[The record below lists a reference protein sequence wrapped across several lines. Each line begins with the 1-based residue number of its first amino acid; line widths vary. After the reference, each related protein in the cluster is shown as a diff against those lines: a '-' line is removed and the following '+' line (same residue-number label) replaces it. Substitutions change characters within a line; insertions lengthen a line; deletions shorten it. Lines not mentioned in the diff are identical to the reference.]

1 MPPTSPRPFDLISLG
16 ECLVEFNRRDD
27 GSFNPTFAGD
37 AFNVLFYATRLGLR
51 TAFVS
56 AVGDDLFT
64 PMILDGIE
72 REGIDTSHLL
82 RLGGLRNG
90 LYFIELDAQR
100 EYTFHFWRQNSA
112 ATETLLRN
120 DLDELAGFIS
130 GSRYFLFTGVGLA
143 ILKDPAR
150 LDQLLLK
157 LQGCTQIIFDTN
169 YRARLWNSPDEY
181 RRRVESV
188 LPFVDVLL
196 PTRGDIEAAW
206 PDDDIGDILRR
217 LREMGPEMIAM
228 KSGADGCGIWSDDG
242 LIEYPALS
250 DIEVIDTT
258 GAGDAFNAG
267 FIAGL
272 VRGEELG
279 ACCDSGQRVAAW
291 ALVVQ
296 GAINL
301 EFGVGA
307 IGDNSRDSGGE

>member
-1 MPPTSPRPFDLISLG
+1 MPPTSPSAFDLISLG

-27 GSFNPTFAGD
+27 RSFDATFAGD
-37 AFNVLFYATRLGLR
+37 AFNVLFYAARLGLR

-56 AVGDDLFT
+56 AAGDDLFT
-64 PMILDGIE
+64 PMILEGIE

-112 ATETLLRN
+112 ATETLLRS

-130 GSRYFLFTGVGLA
+130 QSRYFLFTGVGLA

-150 LDQLLLK
+150 LDELLLK
-157 LQGCTQIIFDTN
+157 LQGQTQIIFDTN

-188 LPFVDVLL
+188 LPFVDILL

-206 PDDDIGDILRR
+206 PADDLSDTLRR
-217 LREMGPEMIAM
+217 LKEMGPDTIAM
-228 KSGADGCGIWSDDG
+228 KSGADGCGLWSESG
-242 LIEYPALS
+242 LANYPAPTG
-250 DIEVIDTT
+250 INVIDTT

-272 VRGEELG
+272 VRGEELQ
-279 ACCDSGQRVAAW
+279 ACCDLGQWVAVR
-291 ALVVQ
+291 ALAVQ
-296 GAINL
+296 GAINTGFR
-301 EFGVGA
+301 ESD
-307 IGDNSRDSGGE
+307 IGIA